1 MVGPHDGVI
10 RSGRKTGAPS
20 LSLSL
25 SLSLCPEK
33 TQQEVFKSRS
43 RLSPGSKSA
52 GTLTLDVKVKNNFTP
67 PEL

>member
-10 RSGRKTGAPS
+10 RSGRKTGAP
-20 LSLSL
+20 SLSL